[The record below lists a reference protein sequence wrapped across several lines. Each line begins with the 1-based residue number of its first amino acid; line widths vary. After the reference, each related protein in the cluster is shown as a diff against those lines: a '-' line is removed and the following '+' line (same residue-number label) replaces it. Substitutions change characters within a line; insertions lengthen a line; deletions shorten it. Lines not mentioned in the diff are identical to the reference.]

1 MQHARVWGC
10 QVTHASRIIFQ
21 DDLLRL
27 LQPQETLRG
36 RTLTPRPSL
45 PAWACPVLSCG
56 YPRLPSLCLAQ
67 NKELHWRLLSELL
80 LLFSRSVIFNSLRPH
95 GLQHASTWVPGT
107 EMEFHSFPN
116 MQGASSVSHTTQ
128 RQSTRNAAPA
138 LSKLTVWRGVTV

>member
-1 MQHARVWGC
+1 MIKFTVNDDSLDGVTLENFPVLVRLSTSISGFAYSDFLLSSGADMLFTDARKNAVYSQVDTWNPDGESLVWVVLPEATKGTDARVWGC

-56 YPRLPSLCLAQ
+56 YPRLML
-67 NKELHWRLLSELL
+67 
-80 LLFSRSVIFNSLRPH
+80 
-95 GLQHASTWVPGT
+95 
-107 EMEFHSFPN
+107 
-116 MQGASSVSHTTQ
+116 
-128 RQSTRNAAPA
+128 
-138 LSKLTVWRGVTV
+138 